1 MIKEEHLVEYSFI
14 LLDLERKFHILDT
27 AYPNYAIRDG
37 ANIMIHWI
45 DNGDNPVLTV
55 PYRSPLFLKTDTAK
69 SYYIRFTNGNE
80 CCVKEYNDQ
89 YKKDEYL
96 YYSKSID
103 GKLIECGLVKGDT
116 FVPFKQFED
125 NDLMTEYIYGFNND
139 TNSIDTSTKT
149 QVYHGGYINNP
160 KKHYPRANEKQSL
173 TSPKSTIKSEYVPNA
188 ISNSPPV
195 KPPKPS
201 KDTENKQI
209 DGNDSVNQRNVGDG
223 NAMSAR
229 NQSKSSIKPEPA
241 TKTTTTTTKTTNPTD
256 FFTKPQQTHDRKN
269 VERQSNSVIDSKQS
283 NHTQQRVDNDEW
295 FLSNGDTIQ
304 ENTQYSAST
313 LEFKAFYKDDLLT
326 TLVINMLNFPS
337 LKHLIIGN
345 YVQSLVKGVILQI
358 SDCSLLETIKFGMR
372 SFTYYQSFVFT
383 SMICY
388 FYVVYRFTKTKINRN
403 EPFIN
408 GRTYQRI

>member
-14 LLDLERKFHILDT
+14 LLDLESTFHILDT
-27 AYPNYAIRDG
+27 AYLNYATRDG
-37 ANIMIHWI
+37 DNIMIHWI

-55 PYRSPLFLKTDTAK
+55 PYRNDLFLKTDTAK

-80 CCVKEYNDQ
+80 CYVTEFNDQ

-125 NDLMTEYIYGFNND
+125 NGLMTEYIYGFNND
-139 TNSIDTSTKT
+139 TNSIDSNTKT
-149 QVYHGGYINNP
+149 QVYHGKYINNP

-173 TSPKSTIKSEYVPNA
+173 TSPKSTIKSKYAPNA
-188 ISNSPPV
+188 ISNSPPAR
-195 KPPKPS
+195 PPKSS
-201 KDTENKQI
+201 KNTENKQI
-209 DGNDSVNQRNVGDG
+209 DGNDSVDQRNVGDG

-229 NQSKSSIKPEPA
+229 IQSKSSIKPEPA
-241 TKTTTTTTKTTNPTD
+241 AKTITTNSTN
-256 FFTKPQQTHDRKN
+256 FITNPQQTHDRKS
-269 VERQSNSVIDSKQS
+269 VERPSNSVIDTKQS
-283 NHTQQRVDNDEW
+283 NHTQQIVDSDKW
-295 FLSNGDTIQ
+295 FLSNGDKIQ
-304 ENTQYSAST
+304 ENTQYTAST
-313 LEFKAFYKDDLLT
+313 LEFKESYRDDLLT
-326 TLVINMLNFPS
+326 TLVINMHNFPN
-337 LKHLIIGN
+337 LKHLIIGK
-345 YVQSLVKGVILQI
+345 YVQNGVKGTILQI

-408 GRTYQRI
+408 GRKYQRI

>member
-14 LLDLERKFHILDT
+14 LLDLESTFHILDT
-27 AYPNYAIRDG
+27 AYLNYATRDG
-37 ANIMIHWI
+37 DNIMIHWI
-45 DNGDNPVLTV
+45 DNGDKPVLTV
-55 PYRSPLFLKTDTAK
+55 PYRNDLFLKTDTAK

-80 CCVKEYNDQ
+80 CYVTEYNDQ

-125 NDLMTEYIYGFNND
+125 PDLMTEYIYGFNND
-139 TNSIDTSTKT
+139 TNSIDSNTKT
-149 QVYHGGYINNP
+149 QVYHGKYINNP

-188 ISNSPPV
+188 ISNSLPAR
-195 KPPKPS
+195 PPKSS
-201 KDTENKQI
+201 KNTENKQI
-209 DGNDSVNQRNVGDG
+209 DGNDSVDQRNVGDG

-229 NQSKSSIKPEPA
+229 IQSKPSIKPEPA
-241 TKTTTTTTKTTNPTD
+241 AKTITTNSTN
-256 FFTKPQQTHDRKN
+256 FITNPQQTHDRKN
-269 VERQSNSVIDSKQS
+269 VERQSNSVIDTKQS

-295 FLSNGDTIQ
+295 FLSNGDKIQ
-304 ENTQYSAST
+304 ENTQYTAST

-345 YVQSLVKGVILQI
+345 YVQNGVKGAILQI
-358 SDCSLLETIKFGMR
+358 SDCSLLQTIKFGMR
-372 SFTYYQSFVFT
+372 SFTYYQSFVFI

-388 FYVVYRFTKTKINRN
+388 YYVVNRFTKTKINRN

-408 GRTYQRI
+408 GRKYQRI

>member
-1 MIKEEHLVEYSFI
+1 MIKEEHLVEYLFI
-14 LLDLERKFHILDT
+14 LLDLESTFHILDT
-27 AYPNYAIRDG
+27 AYPNYATRDG
-37 ANIMIHWI
+37 DNIMIHWI

-55 PYRSPLFLKTDTAK
+55 PYRNDLFLKTDTAK

-80 CCVKEYNDQ
+80 CYVTEFNDQ

-103 GKLIECGLVKGDT
+103 GKLIECGGVKGDT

-139 TNSIDTSTKT
+139 TNNIDISTKT
-149 QVYHGGYINNP
+149 QVYYGKYINNP

-173 TSPKSTIKSEYVPNA
+173 TSPKSTIKSEYVPNVH
-188 ISNSPPV
+188 SNSLPAR
-195 KPPKPS
+195 PPKSS
-201 KDTENKQI
+201 KNTENKQI
-209 DGNDSVNQRNVGDG
+209 DGNDSVDQRNVGDG

-229 NQSKSSIKPEPA
+229 IQSKSSIKPEPA
-241 TKTTTTTTKTTNPTD
+241 AKTITTNPTD
-256 FFTKPQQTHDRKN
+256 FITNPQQTHDRKN
-269 VERQSNSVIDSKQS
+269 VGRQSNSVIDTKQS
-283 NHTQQRVDNDEW
+283 NHTQQIVDSDKW
-295 FLSNGDTIQ
+295 FLSNGDKIQ
-304 ENTQYSAST
+304 ENTQYTAST

-337 LKHLIIGN
+337 LKHLIFGN
-345 YVQSLVKGVILQI
+345 YVQNGVKGTILQI
-358 SDCSLLETIKFGMR
+358 SDCSLLQTIKFGMR
-372 SFTYYQSFVFT
+372 SFTYYQSFVFI

-408 GRTYQRI
+408 DRTYQRI

>member
-14 LLDLERKFHILDT
+14 LLDLESTFHILDT
-27 AYPNYAIRDG
+27 AYLNYATRDG
-37 ANIMIHWI
+37 DNIMIHWI

-55 PYRSPLFLKTDTAK
+55 PYRNDLFLKTDTAK

-80 CCVKEYNDQ
+80 CYVTEFNDQ
-89 YKKDEYL
+89 YKKEEYL

-103 GKLIECGLVKGDT
+103 GKLIECGGVKGDT

-139 TNSIDTSTKT
+139 TNSIDISTKT
-149 QVYHGGYINNP
+149 QVYQGGYINNP

-173 TSPKSTIKSEYVPNA
+173 TSPKSTIKSKYAPNA
-188 ISNSPPV
+188 ISNSPPAIS
-195 KPPKPS
+195 PKSS
-201 KDTENKQI
+201 KDIENKQI
-209 DGNDSVNQRNVGDG
+209 DENDSVNQRNVGDG

-229 NQSKSSIKPEPA
+229 NQSKPSIKPEPA
-241 TKTTTTTTKTTNPTD
+241 TNTKKTITTNPTD
-256 FFTKPQQTHDRKN
+256 FITKPQQTHDRKN
-269 VERQSNSVIDSKQS
+269 VERPSNSVIDTKQV
-283 NHTQQRVDNDEW
+283 NHTQQRVDNDKW
-295 FLSNGDTIQ
+295 FMSNGDKIQ
-304 ENTQYSAST
+304 ENTQYTAST
-313 LEFKAFYKDDLLT
+313 LEFKEFYKDDYLT

-358 SDCSLLETIKFGMR
+358 SDCSLLETIKFGKR
-372 SFTYYQSFVFT
+372 SFADYQSFVFI

-408 GRTYQRI
+408 GRKYQRI